1 MNEAYKLLWF
11 HDCAV
16 KQMEW
21 LKANGG
27 SYEMVESFKEFV
39 SSYATKIKEI
49 KDAVNQEQ
57 IRQSVQGKPENG
69 TESRQAKG
77 SSPSNCVL

>member
-1 MNEAYKLLWF
+1 
-11 HDCAV
+11 
-16 KQMEW
+16 MEW

-39 SSYATKIKEI
+39 NSYATKIKEI

-57 IRQSVQGKPENG
+57 IRQSVQREHQ
-69 TESRQAKG
+69 SG
-77 SSPSNCVL
+77 SEGG

>member
-57 IRQSVQGKPENG
+57 IRQSVQREHQ
-69 TESRQAKG
+69 SG
-77 SSPSNCVL
+77 SEGG